1 MATISDLYTHLNTL
15 TKKWFYTK
23 SEIKNIAL
31 TGSATDVKDS
41 TKHDNI
47 GSSANATQA
56 TINTKI
62 DTELGKKAN
71 SSSLSKVATSGKYTD
86 LTDIP
91 SSFTP
96 SSHTHGNLTNEGKV
110 GSASGKIITTGTGGA
125 IQASDSITKS
135 QISDFPSTMTPSSHT
150 HGSITNDGK
159 VGTTANKPLI
169 TGTGGA
175 VSAGSFEAT
184 ATNIKMNGTQSV
196 GSLNT
201 FARGDHVHP
210 VDTSRAA
217 ASHTH
222 GTDDITDSTKHD
234 NIGSS
239 ANATQSTINTNIDTA
254 LGTKANSSD
263 LKTVATTGKY
273 TDLTNIPSSFTPSS
287 HSHASSEMT
296 DSTAYSRLGTAAG
309 ATQATIN
316 SAINTKIGALLDVDL
331 ITVVTSLGTASASTM
346 NKLYLVA
353 ESSSKTNDAY
363 EIYVTVRTGSSG
375 NYSYAW
381 EKVDTARIDLS
392 GYSTTSHTH
401 GNITKD
407 GKVGSTANKPLIT
420 TTGGAV
426 TTGSFEGTST
436 NIKMNGTQA
445 TGSLNTFARGDHVHP
460 TDTSRAASSHTH
472 GNITNDGKVGSASGK
487 ILTTGTNGVVQASDS
502 ITKSQI
508 SDFPTSMTPTSHT
521 HGNLQNNGQVGSTVA
536 ANKNVVT
543 DSNGKITTENKY
555 SHPTY
560 TARTGKPTTD
570 QTPSFGGTVTVSQ
583 ITSDTSGHVTGASDR
598 EILIPDTIANG
609 TTPGLS
615 TNDYTSTEKTKL
627 SGIATGATKTT
638 VDSTMSNTSTNP
650 VQNKVVK
657 SYIDTAIGDVIS
669 GDIDIGQTHTH
680 ELSQITDYV
689 IDSTLSSTSTNPVE
703 NQAIATAFED
713 LAPVAT
719 SGDYNDL
726 INIPSETTGLYEE
739 MGDLLNQYYIFSKY
753 DSNTGDLCL
762 GKLDDIGAVD
772 LTTTTNAVVTDDTV
786 TYTATVTDT
795 DNDTVAGVYVE
806 FFEDDKLIGSG
817 ITNNNGVAS
826 LSKVYT
832 DSVIC
837 DVTAKIGSQ
846 SSDLT
851 MFVKDKNVDIW
862 EPIISIGL
870 QYGNITHQNIGKSS
884 VMISDEWSDIGE
896 YSIKG
901 TSINWGWFGW
911 SYHTQLTRT
920 EVTIKVTVKTD
931 LPVRLYLFNLSS
943 NESSYIN
950 VNPTISANTIS
961 LYMEEATGLSLRIV
975 NPSSTTTS
983 ESFLDNISVIF
994 Q

>member
-31 TGSATDVKDS
+31 TGKATDLTDATAHS
-41 TKHDNI
+41 NI
-47 GSSANATQA
+47 GSSANSTQA

-62 DTELGKKAN
+62 DE
-71 SSSLSKVATSGKYTD
+71 
-86 LTDIP
+86 
-91 SSFTP
+91 
-96 SSHTHGNLTNEGKV
+96 
-110 GSASGKIITTGTGGA
+110 
-125 IQASDSITKS
+125 
-135 QISDFPSTMTPSSHT
+135 
-150 HGSITNDGK
+150 
-159 VGTTANKPLI
+159 
-169 TGTGGA
+169 
-175 VSAGSFEAT
+175 
-184 ATNIKMNGTQSV
+184 
-196 GSLNT
+196 
-201 FARGDHVHP
+201 
-210 VDTSRAA
+210 
-217 ASHTH
+217 
-222 GTDDITDSTKHD
+222 
-234 NIGSS
+234 
-239 ANATQSTINTNIDTA
+239 A
-254 LGTKANSSD
+254 LGTKANSSN
-263 LKTVATTGKY
+263 LSTVATTGKY
-273 TDLTNIPSSFTPSS
+273 TDLTDIPSTFTPAAHTHNTGDVKDSAAHSNIGSSANDTQSTINTKIDTALGTKANTSSLKTVATTGKYSDLTGIPSTFTPSS
-287 HSHASSEMT
+287 HNHTTGEVKDSTAHSNIGSAANDTQSTINTKIDTALGTKANTSSLKTVATTGKYSDLTGIPSTFTPSSHNHTTGEVT
-296 DSTAYSRLGTAAG
+296 DSTAYSRLGTSAG

-316 SAINTKIGALLDVDL
+316 NAINTKIGALLDVDL

-353 ESSSKTNDAY
+353 ESTSKTNDAY

-375 NYSYAW
+375 NYTYAW

-407 GKVGSTANKPLIT
+407 GKVGTTANKPLIT
-420 TTGGAV
+420 GTGGAV
-426 TTGSFEGTST
+426 SAGSFEGTAT
-436 NIKMNGTQA
+436 NIKMNGTQSV
-445 TGSLNTFARGDHVHP
+445 GSLNTFARGDHVHP
-460 TDTSRAASSHTH
+460 TDTSRAAATHSHTKSE
-472 GNITNDGKVGSASGK
+472 IT
-487 ILTTGTNGVVQASDS
+487 
-502 ITKSQI
+502 
-508 SDFPTSMTPTSHT
+508 DFPTTMTPSSHT
-521 HGNLQNNGQVGSTVA
+521 HGNLQNNGQVGSTAA

-583 ITSDTSGHVTGASDR
+583 ITSDTTGHVTGATDK

-627 SGIATGATKTT
+627 AGIDTGATKNT

-703 NQAIATAFED
+703 NQAIATAFND

-719 SGDYNDL
+719 TGDYNDL
-726 INIPSETTGLYEE
+726 INIPSKTTGLYEE

-762 GKLDDIGAVD
+762 GKLDDIGAVA

-795 DNDTVAGVYVE
+795 DDDTVAGVYVE

-851 MFVKDKNVDIW
+851 MFVKDKTNIL
-862 EPIISIGL
+862 ELYSQNNQKTI
-870 QYGNITHQNIGKSS
+870 QTGNTIQLIAFLTDNQGQPQNNKR
-884 VMISDEWSDIGE
+884 
-896 YSIKG
+896 
-901 TSINWGWFGW
+901 INF
-911 SYHTQLTRT
+911 YETFT
-920 EVTIKVTVKTD
+920 
-931 LPVRLYLFNLSS
+931 
-943 NESSYIN
+943 
-950 VNPTISANTIS
+950 PTINLTTNTNIIQTGETLNLQATLKDEDGS
-961 LYMEEATGLSLRIV
+961 LVKGEKIKFYKEE
-975 NPSSTTTS
+975 
-983 ESFLDNISVIF
+983 
-994 Q
+994 

>member
-31 TGSATDVKDS
+31 TGKAADLTDATAHS
-41 TKHDNI
+41 NI
-47 GSSANATQA
+47 GSSANSTQA

-62 DTELGKKAN
+62 DE
-71 SSSLSKVATSGKYTD
+71 
-86 LTDIP
+86 
-91 SSFTP
+91 
-96 SSHTHGNLTNEGKV
+96 
-110 GSASGKIITTGTGGA
+110 
-125 IQASDSITKS
+125 
-135 QISDFPSTMTPSSHT
+135 
-150 HGSITNDGK
+150 
-159 VGTTANKPLI
+159 
-169 TGTGGA
+169 
-175 VSAGSFEAT
+175 
-184 ATNIKMNGTQSV
+184 
-196 GSLNT
+196 
-201 FARGDHVHP
+201 
-210 VDTSRAA
+210 
-217 ASHTH
+217 
-222 GTDDITDSTKHD
+222 
-234 NIGSS
+234 
-239 ANATQSTINTNIDTA
+239 A
-254 LGTKANSSD
+254 LGTKANSSN
-263 LKTVATTGKY
+263 LSTVATTGKY
-273 TDLTNIPSSFTPSS
+273 TDLTDIPSTFTPAAHTHNTGDVKDSAAHSNIGSSANDTQSTINTKIDTALGTKANTSSLKTVATTGKYSDLTGIPSTFTPSS
-287 HSHASSEMT
+287 HNHTTGEVKDSTAHSNIGSVANDTQSTINTKIDTALGTKANTSSLKTVATTGKYSDLTGIPSTFTPSSHNHTTGEVT
-296 DSTAYSRLGTAAG
+296 DSTAYSRLGTSAG

-316 SAINTKIGALLDVDL
+316 NAINTKIGALLDVDL

-353 ESSSKTNDAY
+353 ESTSKTNDAY

-401 GNITKD
+401 GNITSD

-420 TTGGAV
+420 GTSGAV
-426 TTGSFEGTST
+426 TTGSFEATAT
-436 NIKMNGTQA
+436 NIKMNGTQSV
-445 TGSLNTFARGDHVHP
+445 GSLNTFARGDHVHP
-460 TDTSRAASSHTH
+460 TDTSRAAATHSHTKSE
-472 GNITNDGKVGSASGK
+472 IT
-487 ILTTGTNGVVQASDS
+487 
-502 ITKSQI
+502 
-508 SDFPTSMTPTSHT
+508 DFPTTMTPSSHT

-583 ITSDTSGHVTGASDR
+583 ITSDTTGHVTGATDK

-627 SGIATGATKTT
+627 AGIDTGATKNT

-703 NQAIATAFED
+703 NQAIATAFND

-726 INIPSETTGLYEE
+726 INIPSKTTGLYEE

-753 DSNTGDLCL
+753 DSTTGDLCL

-795 DNDTVAGVYVE
+795 DDDTVAGVYVE

-817 ITNNNGVAS
+817 ITNNNGVTS

-851 MFVKDKNVDIW
+851 MFVKDKDIEYVTW
-862 EPIISIGL
+862 DIGKTTNYCNIWNTNTTSSTIIVTRTKEYTEFKEKTIGKNFANSVGGLTDSCVVEFDYWQLDGLSNTFMQVVKDSTQVTSGGMNLGMLNGELEKWHHIKLTIQNNLLTVVNETNGASFTKNLLDTPNRFNFWSSANITTIRFKNFIIS
-870 QYGNITHQNIGKSS
+870 K
-884 VMISDEWSDIGE
+884 
-896 YSIKG
+896 
-901 TSINWGWFGW
+901 
-911 SYHTQLTRT
+911 R
-920 EVTIKVTVKTD
+920 
-931 LPVRLYLFNLSS
+931 
-943 NESSYIN
+943 
-950 VNPTISANTIS
+950 
-961 LYMEEATGLSLRIV
+961 
-975 NPSSTTTS
+975 
-983 ESFLDNISVIF
+983 
-994 Q
+994 